1 MVFMKS
7 IDFKIFKYSLMTI
20 LFLGCTAR
28 MPIQQESN
36 AEKTPVDVHGNQLP
50 KSEPLK
56 RVHQAGNHQLK
67 MKIEPEKPK
76 VGKNINIE
84 FHLTDV
90 SKNPPWPAR
99 KALIACQ
106 ARMTDVP
113 GHIHR
118 LKAHRYHPENL
129 PGRYQM
135 VPMKF
140 DMGGRWDL
148 VVNVMPDDADE
159 FSTVFPIDVEG
170 PPWPPNYVSPD
181 EGKMPSEQESLM
193 NRNQ

>member
-1 MVFMKS
+1 MRKNN
-7 IDFKIFKYSLMTI
+7 FKIFKYSLLMI
-20 LFLGCTAR
+20 LLMGCVPR
-28 MPIQQESN
+28 EPYRQEST
-36 AEKTPVDVHGNQLP
+36 AEKFPVTRAENPLP
-50 KSEPLK
+50 KKESLK
-56 RVHQAGNHQLK
+56 RFHLSGNYRLEMK
-67 MKIEPEKPK
+67 MEPENPK

-84 FHLTDV
+84 FQLLDIT
-90 SKNPPWPAR
+90 KNPPWPAR
-99 KALIACQ
+99 KALMACQ
-106 ARMTDVP
+106 ARMPNIP

-148 VVNVMPDDADE
+148 VVQVMPDEGDE
-159 FSTVFPIDVEG
+159 FSATFPIDVEG
-170 PPWPPNYVSPD
+170 PPWPPGYVSPE
-181 EGKMPSEQESLM
+181 EGKVPSEQESIM